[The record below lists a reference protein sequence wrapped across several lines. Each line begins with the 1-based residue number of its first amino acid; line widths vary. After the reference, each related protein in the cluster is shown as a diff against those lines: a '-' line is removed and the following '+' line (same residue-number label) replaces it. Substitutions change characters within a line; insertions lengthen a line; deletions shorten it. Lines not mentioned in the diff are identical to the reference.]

1 MKCEAVIFDLFG
13 TLVDIFSLS
22 EYEAVL
28 GNLAS
33 ALGATRDDFKRVW
46 YETSHE
52 RNIGIFQTSR
62 ENIRFICEKLGVTA
76 DDKKVELASVI
87 RYEYLTRAMKPRRD
101 ALEVLSQLRTAGVKT
116 GLVSNCSPITVEVWP
131 ETPFPPLFDTVVFS
145 CSEGVR
151 KPDPRIYNIAINKLV
166 VRPENCLYVGD
177 GDSNELTGAEA
188 VGLNPVMIR
197 VDYEGEPNYYIADR
211 QEWDGSVISSLSEVL
226 NLVK

>member
-1 MKCEAVIFDLFG
+1 MKYEAVIFDLFG

-33 ALGATRDDFKRVW
+33 ALGASSDDFKRVW
-46 YETSHE
+46 YETSHK
-52 RNIGIFQTSR
+52 RNTDVFQTSR
-62 ENIRFICEKLGVTA
+62 DSIRFICEKLGITV
-76 DDKKVELASVI
+76 DYKKVELAGLI
-87 RYEYLTRAMKPRRD
+87 RYEYLTGAMKPRKD
-101 ALEVLSQLRTAGVKT
+101 ALEVLSRLREAGVKT

-131 ETPFPPLFDTVVFS
+131 ETPFPPLFDVTVFS

-151 KPDPRIYNIAINKLV
+151 KPDPGIYNIAIEKLA

-211 QEWDGSVISSLSEVL
+211 QEWDGLVISSLTEVL
-226 NLVK
+226 NLVE